1 LVIELGFGP
10 LLDRARQPQQ
20 SPDRAEYR
28 RGERMSEEAHAHPSQ
43 LTTMLTKLYGGT
55 GPKYFNMSRSLNSS
69 LSLRTASSNW
79 SPFFRSP
86 GKAAFTTMPPLTTF
100 FVPVFSTTPP

>member
-1 LVIELGFGP
+1 VIELGFGS

-43 LTTMLTKLYGGT
+43 LTAMLTKLYGGT
-55 GPKYFNMSRSLNSS
+55 GPKYLNKRPSLDSS
-69 LSLRTASSNW
+69 LGLRPAASTW
-79 SPFFRSP
+79 SPFCRSTR
-86 GKAAFTTMPPLTTF
+86 KAAFTTMRSLTIL
-100 FVPVFSTTPP
+100 FVRVL